1 MDIWIDTREKSRA
14 IAKIIE
20 YFTAQGI
27 NIISHSLPYGDYM
40 SLDNARRVIDRKQN
54 LNEVYKNLCHDHKRF
69 ISEVDG
75 ARKHGIE
82 MIVLVEHGG
91 YVTSLEKVQGWHNPQ
106 LKTSP
111 YAWDG
116 QRLYRVMVTIAQ
128 KYGVKWEFCRKA
140 DTGKRIIELL
150 KENEVQHE
158 Q

>member
-69 ISEVDG
+69 ICEVDG

-91 YVTSLEKVQGWHNPQ
+91 YVTSLRFI
-106 LKTSP
+106 LLSTLI
-111 YAWDG
+111 
-116 QRLYRVMVTIAQ
+116 LYVNLAFR
-128 KYGVKWEFCRKA
+128 RKA
-140 DTGKRIIELL
+140 SKSR
-150 KENEVQHE
+150 
-158 Q
+158 